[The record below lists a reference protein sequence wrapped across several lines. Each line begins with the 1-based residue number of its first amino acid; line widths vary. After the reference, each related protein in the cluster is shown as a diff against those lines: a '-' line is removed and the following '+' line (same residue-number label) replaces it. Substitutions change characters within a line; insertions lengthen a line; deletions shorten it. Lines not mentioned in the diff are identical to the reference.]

1 MDIVSLFWNMQSGA
15 TLGVIWGIMALG
27 LYLTYRVLNYA
38 DLTVDGS
45 LTLGGAISA
54 VYVAAG
60 VPPIVAILLAT
71 IGGMLAGLVTGFLH
85 TKLKIPDLL
94 AGILTQFGLYTV
106 NLRIMGKANFG
117 LLNETTLFSQ
127 IKELE
132 ILPKFEDFLIGRILR
147 ETTLFSSIQ
156 EIVNLSKWTGF
167 LVGLIFVV
175 VIIVLVYCFF
185 GTEIGCALRATG
197 NNPDMVKAMGGNTQ
211 VYIILGLAVGNG
223 LVAMS
228 GALLAQY
235 QGYADINM
243 GVGTIVVG
251 LAAIM
256 IGEVLFSKRTYF
268 HRLAGVVIGSIVY
281 RIIIAIVL
289 LISMNSDF
297 VIKITADDM
306 KLITAIIV
314 IIALIAPGMKD
325 KVLSKFAKGGKKC

>member
-1 MDIVSLFWNMQSGA
+1 MEIISWLWNIQSGA
-15 TLGVIWGIMALG
+15 TLGVIWGIMGLG

-60 VPPIVAILLAT
+60 VPPILAIVLAT
-71 IGGMLAGLVTGFLH
+71 FGGMIAGLVTGFLH
-85 TKLKIPDLL
+85 TKLRIPDLL
-94 AGILTQFGLYTV
+94 AGILTQFALYTV

-117 LLNETTLFSQ
+117 LLNQTTIFSQ
-127 IKELE
+127 LKDLGIP
-132 ILPKFEDFLIGRILR
+132 PK
-147 ETTLFSSIQ
+147 
-156 EIVNLSKWTGF
+156 W
-167 LVGLIFVV
+167 VGLSVGLVFVV
-175 VIIVLVYCFF
+175 VLIILVYCFF

-197 NNPDMVKAMGGNTQ
+197 NNPDMVKAMGGNTK
-211 VYIILGLAVGNG
+211 VYIMLGLVVGNG

-243 GVGTIVVG
+243 GVGTIVIG
-251 LAAIM
+251 LASIM

-268 HRLAGVVIGSIVY
+268 HRLAGVIIGSIVY

-289 LISMNSDF
+289 RISMSSDF
-297 VIKITADDM
+297 IIKITADDM

-314 IIALIAPGMKD
+314 VIALIAPDFKNRVLIKRKKGD
-325 KVLSKFAKGGKKC
+325 K

>member
-1 MDIVSLFWNMQSGA
+1 MAFLRDIQGGA
-15 TLGVIWGIMALG
+15 ALGVIWAIMALG

-54 VYVAAG
+54 VYVAMG
-60 VPPIVAILLAT
+60 VQPIVAIFLAT
-71 IGGMLAGLVTGFLH
+71 IGGMIAGAVTGALH

-94 AGILTQFGLYTV
+94 AGILTQFGLYSI

-117 LLNETTLFSQ
+117 LLNEVTIFTQVKALG
-127 IKELE
+127 
-132 ILPKFEDFLIGRILR
+132 LP
-147 ETTLFSSIQ
+147 
-156 EIVNLSKWTGF
+156 SKWAG
-167 LVGLIFVV
+167 LVVGVVFAAVLIVA
-175 VIIVLVYCFF
+175 VYCFF

-197 NNPDMVKAMGGNTQ
+197 NNPDMVKAMGGDTKK
-211 VYIILGLAVGNG
+211 YIMLGLIVGNG

-243 GVGTIVVG
+243 GVGTIVIG

-268 HRLAGVVIGSIVY
+268 HRLTGVVIGSVVY

-289 LISMNSDF
+289 RLSLSSKGAF
-297 VIKITADDM
+297 KITADDM
-306 KLITAIIV
+306 KLITAILV
-314 IIALIAPGMKD
+314 ILALVLPNIKSAIQA
-325 KVLSKFAKGGKKC
+325 KVTAKEGQ

>member
-1 MDIVSLFWNMQSGA
+1 MEIVSWLWNMQSGA
-15 TLGVIWGIMALG
+15 TLGIIWGIMALG

-60 VPPIVAILLAT
+60 VSPILAILLAT
-71 IGGMLAGLVTGFLH
+71 IGGMLAGAVTGFLH

-94 AGILTQFGLYTV
+94 AGILTQFALYTV

-117 LLNETTLFSQ
+117 LLNEITLFSQ
-127 IKELE
+127 IKALGV
-132 ILPKFEDFLIGRILR
+132 P
-147 ETTLFSSIQ
+147 
-156 EIVNLSKWTGF
+156 SKWAG
-167 LVGLIFVV
+167 LVVGIVFAVILVILI
-175 VIIVLVYCFF
+175 YCFF

-197 NNPDMVKAMGGNTQ
+197 NNPDMVKAMGANTKM
-211 VYIILGLAVGNG
+211 YIVLGLVVGNG

-268 HRLAGVVIGSIVY
+268 HRLAGVIIGSIVY

-289 LISMNSDF
+289 RISMNSNF
-297 VIKITADDM
+297 IIKITADDM
-306 KLITAIIV
+306 KMITAIIV
-314 IIALIAPGMKD
+314 VIALIAPGLKN
-325 KVLSKFAKGGKKC
+325 KALSKMSKEGR

>member
-1 MDIVSLFWNMQSGA
+1 MEIVSWLWNMQSGA
-15 TLGVIWGIMALG
+15 TLGIIWGIMGLG

-60 VPPIVAILLAT
+60 VQPIVAILLAT
-71 IGGMLAGLVTGFLH
+71 FGGMIAGLVTGFLH
-85 TKLKIPDLL
+85 TKLRIPDLL
-94 AGILTQFGLYTV
+94 AGILTQFALYTV

-117 LLNETTLFSQ
+117 LLNQTTIFSQ
-127 IKELE
+127 LKDLGV
-132 ILPKFEDFLIGRILR
+132 P
-147 ETTLFSSIQ
+147 
-156 EIVNLSKWTGF
+156 SKW
-167 LVGLIFVV
+167 VGLIVGLVFVV
-175 VIIVLVYCFF
+175 VLIILVYCFF

-197 NNPDMVKAMGGNTQ
+197 NNPDMVKAMGGNTK
-211 VYIILGLAVGNG
+211 VYIMLGLVVGNG

-228 GALLAQY
+228 GSMLAQY

-251 LAAIM
+251 LASIM

-268 HRLAGVVIGSIVY
+268 HRLAGVIIGSVVY

-289 LISMNSDF
+289 RISMNSNF
-297 VIKITADDM
+297 IIKITADDM
-306 KLITAIIV
+306 KLITAVIV
-314 IIALIAPGMKD
+314 IIALVAPDMKNRF
-325 KVLSKFAKGGKKC
+325 LSKFAKEGK

>member
-1 MDIVSLFWNMQSGA
+1 MEIVSWLWNMQSGA
-15 TLGVIWGIMALG
+15 TLGIIWGIMGLG

-60 VPPIVAILLAT
+60 VQPIVAILLAT
-71 IGGMLAGLVTGFLH
+71 IGGMMAGLVTGFLH
-85 TKLKIPDLL
+85 TKLRIPDLL
-94 AGILTQFGLYTV
+94 AGILTQFALYTV

-117 LLNETTLFSQ
+117 LLNQTTIFSQ
-127 IKELE
+127 LKDLGI
-132 ILPKFEDFLIGRILR
+132 P
-147 ETTLFSSIQ
+147 
-156 EIVNLSKWTGF
+156 SKW
-167 LVGLIFVV
+167 VGLIVGLVFVV
-175 VIIVLVYCFF
+175 VLIILVYCFF

-197 NNPDMVKAMGGNTQ
+197 NNPDMVKAMGGNTK
-211 VYIILGLAVGNG
+211 VYIMLGLVVGNG

-228 GALLAQY
+228 GAMLAQY

-251 LAAIM
+251 LASIM

-268 HRLAGVVIGSIVY
+268 HRLAGVIIGSVVY

-289 LISMNSDF
+289 RISMNSNF
-297 VIKITADDM
+297 IIKITADDM
-306 KLITAIIV
+306 KLITAVIV
-314 IIALIAPGMKD
+314 IIALVAPDMKNRF
-325 KVLSKFAKGGKKC
+325 LSKFAKEGK